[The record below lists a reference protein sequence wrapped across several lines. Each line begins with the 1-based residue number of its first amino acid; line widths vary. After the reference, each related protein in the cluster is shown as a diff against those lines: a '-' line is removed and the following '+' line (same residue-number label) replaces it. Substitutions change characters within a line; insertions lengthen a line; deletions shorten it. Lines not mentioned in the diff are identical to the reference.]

1 MSDVIVQQEDFAQP
15 SWDDL
20 FAAMP
25 HNTQAEQAIL
35 CAILKWPDSI
45 SRIINLIKPDFFY
58 HETHKAIY
66 EACLLCYKT
75 QVPIEPVAV
84 VSNLDDLGLLFT
96 AGGASYVN
104 DLFINSPSDISFRPE
119 SLEHWAKLIAD
130 CAQRAEVIKTFYQL
144 ASMSQDKTE
153 KAFLEK
159 AQSQLMTIAQSFSQE
174 TSGSTD
180 KMIDDAMAL
189 IEGKLIAPN
198 GLTGLSTGFKAL
210 DAKTHGFQNGN
221 LIILG
226 ARPSTGKT
234 TLALNIAAH
243 AVLQEKK
250 PVLFFS
256 LEMSGQELLEDV
268 IKLVA
273 GSTCNLGKL
282 KQAVETVKAHQNL
295 LHIKDKPDI
304 SLMDIQ
310 GITQKT
316 QALCPDLGLVIIDH
330 LGLVKPEEAK
340 RFQNR
345 AYELEEIS
353 WGLKAMAKTLKLPVL
368 LLCQL
373 NRAIE
378 TRQDKKPML
387 SDLRDSGA
395 IEQNAD
401 IVMFL
406 SGEREEPK
414 RLLTIAKHRNGPL
427 GEIPLSFHGA
437 MAQFKEFHNQ
447 F

>member
-1 MSDVIVQQEDFAQP
+1 
-15 SWDDL
+15 
-20 FAAMP
+20 
-25 HNTQAEQAIL
+25 
-35 CAILKWPDSI
+35 
-45 SRIINLIKPDFFY
+45 
-58 HETHKAIY
+58 
-66 EACLLCYKT
+66 
-75 QVPIEPVAV
+75 
-84 VSNLDDLGLLFT
+84 
-96 AGGASYVN
+96 
-104 DLFINSPSDISFRPE
+104 
-119 SLEHWAKLIAD
+119 
-130 CAQRAEVIKTFYQL
+130 
-144 ASMSQDKTE
+144 MSQDKTE

-226 ARPSTGKT
+226 ARPSNGKT

-373 NRAIE
+373 NRTIE

-437 MAQFKEFHNQ
+437 MAQFKEFRSQ
-447 F
+447 C

>member
-1 MSDVIVQQEDFAQP
+1 M
-15 SWDDL
+15 
-20 FAAMP
+20 
-25 HNTQAEQAIL
+25 
-35 CAILKWPDSI
+35 
-45 SRIINLIKPDFFY
+45 
-58 HETHKAIY
+58 
-66 EACLLCYKT
+66 
-75 QVPIEPVAV
+75 
-84 VSNLDDLGLLFT
+84 
-96 AGGASYVN
+96 
-104 DLFINSPSDISFRPE
+104 
-119 SLEHWAKLIAD
+119 
-130 CAQRAEVIKTFYQL
+130 IKTCYQL

-226 ARPSTGKT
+226 ARPSNGKT

-373 NRAIE
+373 NRTIE

-437 MAQFKEFHNQ
+437 MAQFKEFRSQ
-447 F
+447 C